1 MAYFILTMFALLYV
15 RVGIIAFF
23 ILTMFALSYVTVGII
38 TFFILTMFALLYVR
52 VDILLIYG
60 MHLHDVISLLRRE
73 VRTYN
78 TYLNLPLVIEVS
90 VPSLE
95 SIYVLGIDIDSAST
109 IFLLKFELFLLKG

>member
-1 MAYFILTMFALLYV
+1 MFAVLYV
-15 RVGIIAFF
+15 RVGI
-23 ILTMFALSYVTVGII
+23 
-38 TFFILTMFALLYVR
+38 
-52 VDILLIYG
+52 LLICG

-78 TYLNLPLVIEVS
+78 TYLILPLVIEVS

-109 IFLLKFELFLLKG
+109 ILLLQFELFLQRG